1 MLLCCAMYFF
11 LSWCIVLS
19 VMHCCVF
26 FALHVA
32 ACIGSMVFEIYF
44 RKLNTMLIF
53 FIKRVLA
60 SSTI

>member
-1 MLLCCAMYFF
+1 M
-11 LSWCIVLS
+11 S

-53 FIKRVLA
+53 FYKARVSKQYNLI
-60 SSTI
+60 SC